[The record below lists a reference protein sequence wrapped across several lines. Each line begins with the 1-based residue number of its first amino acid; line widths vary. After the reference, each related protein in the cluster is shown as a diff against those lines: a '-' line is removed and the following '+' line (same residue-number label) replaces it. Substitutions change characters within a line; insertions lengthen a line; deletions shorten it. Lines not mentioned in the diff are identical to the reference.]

1 MRRFLGIALLLLLVG
16 ACGRKGAL
24 MAPEGLVPARV
35 TDLRALQR
43 GESLQLSWSLP
54 TRQEGGGKLT
64 DLAGFR
70 IVRHEVLPPAQE
82 CTQCPDAWK
91 LLKNVDLEYLQ
102 GVERVGDRLFL
113 IDGTAKLGTA
123 YQYRITAINRNGEAG
138 LPSTPVSYRV
148 QPPLPQPRLT
158 VVPSPTAI
166 RLVCESVALPAG
178 TVAAGFTFYRS
189 RKGEPLPL
197 TPLTGAMLAT
207 PSHDD
212 SGLTR
217 GETYRYAAGVVVENN
232 GQLQESPLS
241 ATVEATLAPPD

>member
-1 MRRFLGIALLLLLVG
+1 MRRLLGIALLLLLVA

-35 TDLRALQR
+35 TDLQALQR
-43 GESLQLSWSLP
+43 GDALQLSWTLP
-54 TRQEGGGKLT
+54 GRQEGGGKLT

-70 IVRHEVLPPAQE
+70 IMRHEVLPPAQE
-82 CTQCPDAWK
+82 CTECPDAWK

-102 GVERVGDRLFL
+102 GVERAGDRLFV

-123 YQYRITAINRNGEAG
+123 YQYRITAVNRDGDAG
-138 LPSTPVSYRV
+138 LSSAPVSYRV

-166 RLVCESVALPAG
+166 RLVCDAGSLPQG
-178 TVAAGFTFYRS
+178 KSPAGFTFYRS
-189 RKGEPLPL
+189 RKGERLPL
-197 TPLTGAMLAT
+197 IPLTGAMLAT

-217 GETYRYAAGVVVENN
+217 GETYLYAAGIVVDNN

-241 ATVEATLAPPD
+241 ATVEAALAPPD

>member
-1 MRRFLGIALLLLLVG
+1 MRRLFGIALLMLLLC
-16 ACGRKGAL
+16 ACGRKGPL

-35 TDLRALQR
+35 TDLQALQR
-43 GESLQLSWSLP
+43 GDALQLSWTLP

-82 CTQCPDAWK
+82 CTECPDAWK
-91 LLKNVDLEYLQ
+91 LLKHVDLEYLQ
-102 GVERVGDRLFL
+102 GVERVENRLFL
-113 IDGTAKLGTA
+113 IDGTAKPGTA
-123 YQYRITAINRNGEAG
+123 YQYRVTAINRDGDMG
-138 LPSTPVSYRV
+138 LPSAPVSYRV
-148 QPPLPQPRLT
+148 QPPLPLPRLT

-166 RLVCESVALPAG
+166 RLVCDAGNLPQGESPAG
-178 TVAAGFTFYRS
+178 YTFYRS
-189 RKGEPLPL
+189 RKGERLPL
-197 TPLTGAMLAT
+197 TPLTGAMLST

-217 GETYRYAAGVVVENN
+217 GETYLYAAGVVVDNN

-241 ATVEATLAPPD
+241 APVEATLATPD